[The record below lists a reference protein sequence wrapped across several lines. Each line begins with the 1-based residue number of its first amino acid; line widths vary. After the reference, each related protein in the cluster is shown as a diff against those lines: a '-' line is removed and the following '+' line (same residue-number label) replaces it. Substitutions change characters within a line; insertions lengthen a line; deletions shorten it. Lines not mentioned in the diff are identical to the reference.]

1 MTTSERGDLAR
12 DLDNDAMSDDRDDI
26 FDEPEEKP
34 FCCSR
39 CGCIIG
45 EEVGYSDNF
54 GDGPICD
61 LCLPK

>member
-1 MTTSERGDLAR
+1 MG
-12 DLDNDAMSDDRDDI
+12 DDRDYPDEGDI